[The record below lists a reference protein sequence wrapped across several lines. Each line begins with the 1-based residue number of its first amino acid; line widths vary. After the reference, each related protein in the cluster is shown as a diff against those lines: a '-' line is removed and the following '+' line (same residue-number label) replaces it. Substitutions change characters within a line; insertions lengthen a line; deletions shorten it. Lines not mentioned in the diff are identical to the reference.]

1 MFAFTLTLTIL
12 ATIKVAV
19 IFFCFVVGFLAA
31 IFDVDVP
38 NENDI
43 TALKVVKFLFS
54 FILSLGIG
62 IWGWIIILF

>member
-1 MFAFTLTLTIL
+1 MFAFALTLTIL
-12 ATIKVAV
+12 ATLRVAI

-43 TALKVVKFLFS
+43 TTLKVVKLLFS
-54 FILSLGIG
+54 FVFSLGIS